1 MKFEPK
7 FAGFAEKVRRSFADQ
22 SVMRFIGAE
31 LLSVAPGKVDIRL
44 PFRQELTQQDGFLH
58 AGISTAIVDSACGYA
73 ALSLMPEDFQVLSV
87 EFKINLL
94 SPAIGEYFLAEGR
107 VLRAGRNLIVV
118 RGDVFALDAGKR
130 KQIVTMLGTMICIKP
145 S

>member
-1 MKFEPK
+1 MNFEPK
-7 FAGFAEKVRRSFADQ
+7 FAGFAEKVERSFCGQ

-31 LLSVAPGKVDIRL
+31 LISVAPGEVDIRL

-73 ALSLMPEDFQVLSV
+73 ALSLMPEDLQVLS
-87 EFKINLL
+87 
-94 SPAIGEYFLAEGR
+94 GEYFVAEGR
-107 VLRAGRNLIVV
+107 VLRAGQNLTVV
-118 RGDVFALDAGKR
+118 RGDVFALDSGKR
-130 KQIVTMLGTMICIKP
+130 KQIVSMLGTMMSIKP

>member
-1 MKFEPK
+1 MNFEPK
-7 FAGFAEKVRRSFADQ
+7 FAGFAEKVERSFCGQ

-31 LLSVAPGKVDIRL
+31 LISVAPGEVDIRL

-73 ALSLMPEDFQVLSV
+73 ALSLMPEDLQVLSV
-87 EFKINLL
+87 EFKVNLL
-94 SPAIGEYFLAEGR
+94 SPAIGEYFVAEGR
-107 VLRAGRNLIVV
+107 VLRAGQNLTVV
-118 RGDVFALDAGKR
+118 RGDVFALDSGKR
-130 KQIVTMLGTMICIKP
+130 KQIVSMLGTMMSIKP